1 MPTDDV
7 RSRVAKRIS
16 DESASLSTSA
26 LGRPARWVAGLATAG
41 AKSIGRSISRTVGL
55 TVDDVEPEAVL
66 TASLGQ
72 LKGPMMKVG
81 QMLGYVDV
89 GLPPGLRA
97 ALSALHTS
105 AQPLDV
111 AILHRVLDEDL
122 GDPGSDLARAMQP
135 KALSAGSVGQVHRA
149 ALPDGAPVAVKVLHP
164 GVSTVI
170 ERDLW
175 LATVAGKIATPLGA
189 MTAEVRER
197 LLEECDYTLEA
208 ERQERFRA
216 IFAGHPTIVVPQVH
230 AALSSA
236 RVLTTAFV
244 EGVHIEAYLASE
256 RSDATARSR
265 AGEALFDFYIAPLFK
280 HGVYNSD
287 PHPGNYLFL
296 PDGRVA
302 FVDFGCVRE
311 FGGDVMRGLT
321 ALMEALMASD
331 RRRMHDALVALGGRA
346 DVTYD
351 RESTWKLLHAFFGPL
366 LRDEVLAFDPN
377 AEVTLRQL
385 LWSAWKARRL
395 ATSGELL
402 FLLRTFLG
410 LSSVLARLGA
420 RSNWRRRLTTA
431 IEAGARA
438 AAATPGQAPAT
449 AISGSTTS
457 APQTARQSARK
468 AVRDAWDVVL
478 VESGSSPIALIRA
491 LRELLG
497 HDLRDLEAIVDH
509 PPEMLRT
516 AISRADAEA
525 LRQRLAGMGA
535 RVEVRRASAPA

>member
-1 MPTDDV
+1 
-7 RSRVAKRIS
+7 
-16 DESASLSTSA
+16 
-26 LGRPARWVAGLATAG
+26 
-41 AKSIGRSISRTVGL
+41 
-55 TVDDVEPEAVL
+55 
-66 TASLGQ
+66 
-72 LKGPMMKVG
+72 
-81 QMLGYVDV
+81 
-89 GLPPGLRA
+89 
-97 ALSALHTS
+97 
-105 AQPLDV
+105 
-111 AILHRVLDEDL
+111 
-122 GDPGSDLARAMQP
+122 MQP

-208 ERQERFRA
+208 NRQERFRA
-216 IFAGHPTIVVPQVH
+216 IFAGHPTIVVPHVH
-230 AALSSA
+230 TALSSA

-346 DVTYD
+346 DVAYD
-351 RESTWKLLHAFFGPL
+351 REATWKLLHAFFGPL
-366 LRDEVLAFDPN
+366 LRDEVLAFDPK

-431 IEAGARA
+431 IEAGARPAGA
-438 AAATPGQAPAT
+438 APGQAPTT
-449 AISGSTTS
+449 AISGPTKSAQHS
-457 APQTARQSARK
+457 APSARQSERK
-468 AVRDAWDVVL
+468 AVHDAWDVVL
-478 VESGSSPIALIRA
+478 VDSGSSPIALIRA
-491 LRELLG
+491 LRDLLG
-497 HDLRDLEAIVDH
+497 QDLRDLEAIVDH

-525 LRQRLAGMGA
+525 LRQRLAGVGA